1 MDISEY
7 TDLLK
12 GGAIIFTFETTLKKI
27 KHEVLKQIVIL
38 AINDN
43 LTTEEIFNIHKFIID
58 KRNPTYRC
66 CVYKERAIVN
76 QRAKLAAG
84 YMPIDDEYS
93 KLIDIRYT
101 DQIMYVIESA
111 CDRCQINKYTVTEA
125 CRGCL
130 THKCRE
136 VCPANAMMSVG
147 GKAYINQDLC
157 KECGLCKKA
166 CPYNAISEVLRPCK
180 VACPTGALSVS
191 YDDRRAIIK
200 NEDCIQCG
208 ACMNA
213 CPFGAI
219 SDKSFVVPVAKRL
232 KRNIPMAVIVAPS
245 ISGQFG
251 PNVSIGKFKS
261 ALIKMGFQNMIEASC
276 GADIVTIHEAKEFIE
291 RIEHDDNY
299 MTNSCCPGFYKYIE
313 KNFPSEVSKIST
325 TVSPMIATARMLKSE
340 NPDLKIVFIGPCTAK
355 KAEITLPE
363 VAGAVD
369 YVLTFE
375 ELCAMMDAFDI
386 DPELCEDIDINEGSV
401 FGRGFAIAGGLTASI
416 ENYLRTENIDID
428 FKPIKVSGPEE
439 IKKALTLAK
448 INRLPGN
455 FIEGMMCNGGCINGA
470 GVFSTPTFT
479 RATFI
484 KEGKSSIIKNVTDNL
499 NCDNID
505 EIDLER

>member
-1 MDISEY
+1 M
-7 TDLLK
+7 
-12 GGAIIFTFETTLKKI
+12 FTFETTLKKI

-38 AINDN
+38 AMNNN
-43 LTTEEIFNIHKFIID
+43 LTTEEIFNIHQFIID

-101 DQIMYVIESA
+101 DQIMYIIESA

-136 VCPANAMMSVG
+136 VCPANSMMSVG

-191 YDDRRAIIK
+191 YDDRRALIK
-200 NEDCIQCG
+200 NEECIQCG

-219 SDKSFVVPVAKRL
+219 SDKSFVVPVTKRL
-232 KRNIPMAVIVAPS
+232 KRERPMVAIVAPS

-251 PNVSIGKFKS
+251 SDVSIGKIKS
-261 ALIKMGFQNMIEASC
+261 ALIKMGFKDMFEASC

-291 RIEHDDNY
+291 RMENEDSY
-299 MTNSCCPGFYKYIE
+299 MTNSCCPGFYSYIE
-313 KNFPSEVSKIST
+313 KKFPTELSKISS
-325 TVSPMIATARMLKSE
+325 TVSPMIAAARLLKAE
-340 NPDLKIVFIGPCTAK
+340 APDVRVVFIGPCTAK
-355 KAEITLPE
+355 KAEITRPE

-369 YVLTFE
+369 FVLTFE
-375 ELCAMMDAFDI
+375 ELSAMLDAFDV
-386 DPELCEDIDINEGSV
+386 DPALCDDVDINDGSI

-416 ENYLRTENIDID
+416 ENYMRTENLDTT
-428 FKPIKVSGPEE
+428 FKSIKVSGSEE

-448 INRLPGN
+448 INKLPGN
-455 FIEGMMCNGGCINGA
+455 FVEGMMCNGGCINGA
-470 GVFSTPTFT
+470 GVFSTPVFS
-479 RATFI
+479 RASFL
-484 KEGKSSIIKNVTDNL
+484 KEGKSSTIKNVSDNSA
-499 NCDNID
+499 CDAID
-505 EIDLER
+505 NVDMNR